1 MVTTDIAL
9 EALVGHLFVVGGRTI
24 SSASPGSIAM
34 PPPRRAA
41 RGRDDDSFFGLLS
54 LAPNEHQPASFY
66 ESLTETI
73 TGTYFDTG
81 GSVTYALR
89 EAIGAAN
96 EHIYRFNRSSV
107 DSVTVGLACA
117 VLRGHELYIATV
129 GPAHCFLVR
138 SDGIERM
145 PSEFEMHE
153 RTFALGAEL
162 EPDVRL
168 YHHEIWAGDFLLLAD
183 QSLSR
188 LTDNTL
194 RQATSSGGIAGT
206 VSNLSSVAGD
216 FSACEVIQFVEPLP
230 EEDGAGAPAAP
241 RERRL
246 PSLTLPA
253 WLTDF
258 GKKLGPDASPPPET
272 SVTPAKG
279 GSTPTRSDVPAEPRQ
294 PRPSAKRRMQVA
306 GRDSARG
313 LARVTAGMRMFA
325 ERTLPSGRGIENP
338 LEQRLN
344 LSMPVQIGIALGVAL
359 IVALLTTVVYRMRSD
374 TSEYAQFV
382 REAQSEVEEA
392 RSGKTQAEARPH
404 WEMAAALMAQAAE
417 IREPSDEIM
426 ALQNEALAA
435 LDSYDHVTR
444 VEPVLLRSYEPG
456 SYLRGPVVHGLNLYV
471 IDTTQDILYR
481 EDLDD
486 GSTQLTNRDPIVV
499 TQKGELVG
507 GQVIGGLVDLA
518 WMEDGGVPQRNV
530 LAVVTNSGQL
540 ITYSPSWDVSVSTL
554 PGSQAWADPR
564 AIAVYESDLYVLD
577 AGANE
582 IWHYSAGADAYTSA
596 PSRTFTDVTPDLSDA
611 QDMEIDSNGNFYVL
625 HSDGSLTKYFMGRE
639 EAFAFGGLPQ
649 PITRATA
656 LFLNVGLYDRTLF
669 IADPSGG
676 RLYTTALNGTFLANY
691 KDGEDTIFDNI
702 SGVYS
707 QEQPALV
714 YVTAANQ
721 LYYFSRP

>member
-1 MVTTDIAL
+1 MVTTDTAL
-9 EALVGHLFVVGGRTI
+9 EALVGHLFVVGGRMI
-24 SSASPGSIAM
+24 SSASPGAIAM

-54 LAPNEHQPASFY
+54 LAPGEHQPASFY
-66 ESLTETI
+66 EALTETI

-81 GSVTYALR
+81 GSVTFALR
-89 EAIGAAN
+89 EAISAAN

-107 DSVTVGLACA
+107 ESVTVGLACA
-117 VLRGHELYIATV
+117 VLRGQELYIATV

-138 SDGIERM
+138 ADGIERM
-145 PSEFEMHE
+145 PGEYEMNE
-153 RTFALGAEL
+153 RMLALGADL

-168 YHHEIWAGDFLLLAD
+168 YHHEVWEGNFLLLAD
-183 QSLSR
+183 QSLGR

-194 RQATSSGGIAGT
+194 RHATGSGSISAT

-216 FSACEVIQFVEPLP
+216 FSACEVIKFVEPLP
-230 EEDGAGAPAAP
+230 EEESADAPSAP
-241 RERRL
+241 RERRM
-246 PSLTLPA
+246 PSLALPA

-258 GKKLGPDASPPPET
+258 GKKLTPDGSPAPEPST
-272 SVTPAKG
+272 VPAAG
-279 GSTPTRSDVPAEPRQ
+279 GSTPTRSAAPTRRQ
-294 PRPSAKRRMQVA
+294 PRPSVKRRAQVA

-313 LARVTAGMRMFA
+313 LARVTAGMRMFV
-325 ERTLPSGRGIENP
+325 ERTLPAGRGIENP
-338 LEQRLN
+338 LEQRLS

-359 IVALLTTVVYRMRSD
+359 IVALLTIAVYRMRSD

-404 WEMAAALMAQAAE
+404 WEMAAALMAQAAD
-417 IREPSDEIM
+417 IREPSDEIL
-426 ALQNEALAA
+426 ALQNEALGA

-444 VEPVLLRSYEPG
+444 VQPVLLRSYEPG
-456 SYLRGPVVHGLNLYV
+456 SYLRGPVVHGFNLYV
-471 IDTTQDILYR
+471 IDTTQDTLYR
-481 EDLDD
+481 EDLDEN
-486 GSTQLTNRDPIVV
+486 STRVTNRDSIVV

-507 GQVIGGLVDLA
+507 DQVIGGLVDLA

-530 LAVVTNSGQL
+530 LAVITNSGQL

-554 PGSQAWADPR
+554 PGSQAWGDPR
-564 AIAVYESDLYVLD
+564 AIAIYERDLYVLD

-582 IWHYSAGADAYTSA
+582 IWHYEAGANAYTRA
-596 PSRTFTDVTPDLSDA
+596 PERTFTDVTPDLSDA
-611 QDMEIDSNGNFYVL
+611 QDMEIDSNGNIYVL
-625 HSDGSLTKYFMGRE
+625 HSDGTLTKVFLGRE
-639 EAFAFGGLPQ
+639 EPFAFSGLPQ

-676 RLYTTALNGTFLANY
+676 RLYSTALNGTFLANY
-691 KDGEDTIFDNI
+691 KDAEDTIFDNI

-707 QEQPALV
+707 QEQPALI